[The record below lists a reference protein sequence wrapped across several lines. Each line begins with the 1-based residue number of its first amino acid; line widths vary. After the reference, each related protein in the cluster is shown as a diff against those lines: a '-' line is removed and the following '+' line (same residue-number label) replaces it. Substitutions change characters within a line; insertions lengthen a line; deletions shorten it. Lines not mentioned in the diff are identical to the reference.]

1 MRTFFM
7 CSLCH
12 KGILGGGLYLD
23 NQVLTF
29 KTQKLTVSEKY
40 RNFEMPLNNIEEIT
54 WKWIIFPVATFKM
67 KSGECYKIITLEV
80 MTLMIQFMSTIIL
93 QNVFLGILSFV
104 PFVAVIGGFEYG
116 YQKKSREV
124 SEVNETAKT
133 FRKKF
138 YKISAWLGAY
148 FPIRFVVI
156 MFASFYPRPYSV
168 LVLECVIAAV
178 YFMTVMLITLT
189 IEKKYLKSNQ

>member
-1 MRTFFM
+1 MNKENIFGGCEMRTFFM

-67 KSGECYKIITLEV
+67 KSGKCYKII
-80 MTLMIQFMSTIIL
+80 IFNKWRFNKCL
-93 QNVFLGILSFV
+93 Q
-104 PFVAVIGGFEYG
+104 EC
-116 YQKKSREV
+116 RE
-124 SEVNETAKT
+124 
-133 FRKKF
+133 
-138 YKISAWLGAY
+138 
-148 FPIRFVVI
+148 
-156 MFASFYPRPYSV
+156 
-168 LVLECVIAAV
+168 
-178 YFMTVMLITLT
+178 
-189 IEKKYLKSNQ
+189 